1 MEKFTIYLYIFII
14 SIVIIQFF
22 KKYNYEYFNNNPNII
37 ISVYSPKVLFGFGDY
52 IRGLI
57 FLYQTQPE
65 SKIIADYRKHPISK
79 FLYNKAIKNSE
90 YIDYIEDDIID
101 FNASNH
107 DINKDIEVLNKLQ
120 KPYALYINS
129 MYLNNNISNEIR
141 EKIISTF
148 TMKKSFYKLFLNT
161 FDKNNLIENNFIV
174 LHIRLDDKYF
184 NPNFELPTFDYLDTF
199 IIDNIIPTFSNNV
212 LVMSNSY
219 KFKKKICEK
228 YNFKYYDNV
237 PIHTGGDKQMSDK
250 DLENTLIEFFTMSK
264 ALKIY
269 QFCELSWQTSGFS
282 KRISE
287 IYGIDFIKI

>member
-14 SIVIIQFF
+14 FIVIIQFF
-22 KKYNYEYFNNNPNII
+22 KKYNYEYFNNQNII

-57 FLYQTQPE
+57 FLYQIQPD
-65 SKIIADYRKHPISK
+65 SKIIADYRSHPISK
-79 FLYNKAIKNSE
+79 FLYNKEIKKSE
-90 YIDYIEDDIID
+90 YIDYIEDDIIE
-101 FNASNH
+101 FNVGDH
-107 DINKDIEVLNKLQ
+107 DKNKDIEIINELS
-120 KPYALYINS
+120 KPCAIYINS
-129 MYLNNNISNEIR
+129 MYINSNISNDIR

-184 NPNFELPTFDYLDTF
+184 NTDLELPTFDNLDNY
-199 IIDNIIPTFSNNV
+199 IINNIIPHFSNNV

-228 YNFKYYDNV
+228 YNFKYYNNI
-237 PIHTGGDKQMSDK
+237 PIHTGENKEMSDK

-287 IYGIDFIKI
+287 IYGIDFFKI